1 MNKKTKDAIVRSIIR
16 IVNNISES
24 SKQGIRRTKIINRA
38 GKTFAL
44 VDEFVDEYDGL
55 VKRILQKEGWSEK
68 YSERYLQDV
77 IGELFVNILKEGTV
91 QNTGQY
97 FERIVTDYISF
108 SQEQTCY
115 VPLAGI
121 NIAMD
126 ALPFGK
132 IILKKM
138 TDALTEEVAQ
148 KIESIIMLGTN
159 TEEQKIK
166 AVKSLREKIET
177 LHGTICAEFKIVAEQ
192 RRARE
197 RAEEETR
204 RVIDL
209 ILYSIPA
216 LYQRELRVT
225 AGLFGEVSSENRITP
240 IIASDERR
248 FTVDISAVG
257 PLTNFDLTPGHIKH
271 MERIGVFKVADIL
284 KKSDK
289 ILTNFESTILR
300 GIHWFASSQ
309 SQYEQENEFLNLVT
323 CLETFLTPT
332 DRDPIANAVAEGV
345 AMLISDDLE
354 SRKIIKKRIKYFYGI
369 RSGISHGGQKTVL
382 DVEIAELKKMTG
394 TLIMRL
400 IDRVGELESQRQ
412 LLEWIEDQRLG
423 K

>member
-1 MNKKTKDAIVRSIIR
+1 MDERTKASIAKSIVR
-16 IVNNISES
+16 IVNNTVDP
-24 SKQGIRRTKIINRA
+24 SKQGIRRTKIISRA
-38 GKTFAL
+38 GITFSL

-55 VKRILQKEGWSEK
+55 IKRILQKEGWSEK

-77 IGELFVNILKEGTV
+77 IGDLFANILKEGTV
-91 QNTGQY
+91 ENTGKY
-97 FERIVTDYISF
+97 FERIVADYVSF

-121 NIAMD
+121 NITMD
-126 ALPFGK
+126 VLPFGK

-138 TDALTEEVAQ
+138 TDALTEEVSQ
-148 KIESIIMLGTN
+148 KIESITMLGTN
-159 TEEQKIK
+159 TAEQKK
-166 AVKSLREKIET
+166 EAVKSFREMIKT

-216 LYQRELRVT
+216 LYQKELRVT
-225 AGLFGEVSSENRITP
+225 TGLLGEVSFVSRITP

-248 FTVDISAVG
+248 FSVDIYPVG
-257 PLTNFDLTPGHIKH
+257 PATNFDLTPGHIKH

-289 ILTNFESTILR
+289 KLTNFESTILR

-309 SQYEQENEFLNLVT
+309 IQYEQENEFLNLVT
-323 CLETFLTPT
+323 CLETFLTPA

-354 SRKIIKKRIKYFYGI
+354 SRKIIKKKIKYFYGI
-369 RSGISHGGQKTVL
+369 RSGISHGGRKAVL
-382 DVEIAELKKMTG
+382 DVEIAELRRMTG

-400 IDRVGELESQRQ
+400 IDRVGELESQYQ